1 MNDRL
6 KTQEA
11 LEKEKAFL
19 GYLFHNNPEAIVLT
33 DQNNHV
39 IEVNESFCRT
49 FGYSKDE
56 SVGKHID
63 ELVAIGTHFYEE
75 ATDMSLRVS
84 SGSMVDVESMRRK
97 KDGTLF
103 EVAITAVPVIF
114 KDKFLGI
121 YTIYRDISDKKR
133 AERKIREYVDYLK
146 RVWIQT
152 ISALGSALEKRD
164 LFTAGHQRRVAKLA
178 RAIATRLNLAEE
190 DVEAIYMASLVHDIG
205 KIKIPAEIL
214 SKPASLMPEEYML
227 VKTHPKV
234 GFDILSEIEFPWP
247 IAEIVYQHHER
258 LDGSGYPRGLRGE
271 EIHRLARVIA
281 VADVVEAI
289 MSDRPHRKGR
299 PAEVA
304 MQEIKA
310 LKGKHFDPDVVE
322 ACVSLFELD
331 GFTFDD

>member
-1 MNDRL
+1 MSNRL

-19 GYLFHNNPEAIVLT
+19 GYLFNNNPEAIVLT

-39 IEVNESFCRT
+39 VEVNESFCRT

-75 ATDMSLRVS
+75 ATDISYKVS
-84 SGSMVDVESMRRK
+84 SGSIVDVESVRRK

-164 LFTAGHQRRVAKLA
+164 LLQLA
-178 RAIATRLNLAEE
+178 INEGWQSLQGPLQLA
-190 DVEAIYMASLVHDIG
+190 
-205 KIKIPAEIL
+205 
-214 SKPASLMPEEYML
+214 
-227 VKTHPKV
+227 
-234 GFDILSEIEFPWP
+234 
-247 IAEIVYQHHER
+247 
-258 LDGSGYPRGLRGE
+258 
-271 EIHRLARVIA
+271 
-281 VADVVEAI
+281 
-289 MSDRPHRKGR
+289 
-299 PAEVA
+299 
-304 MQEIKA
+304 
-310 LKGKHFDPDVVE
+310 
-322 ACVSLFELD
+322 
-331 GFTFDD
+331 